1 MDNRN
6 KTTNGLLFLFLMLL
20 FPSIL
25 WAGELRLSVA
35 GSMID
40 VIKEVGSVFSEQHP
54 EAKLLPNFASSGALA
69 KQLAAGAP
77 ADIYISANPK
87 WMDYLV
93 AQGIIPAA
101 TVETLAYNRLVLVG
115 HPAVPATKMND
126 LTQLSRIALGSP
138 TSVPA
143 GRYAQQAMTKAGLYE
158 PLLTEGKLILT
169 KNVRQAL
176 LYADRGEV
184 DVAFVYATDAPLA
197 NKAKIL
203 FEVPQGLY
211 PRVTYPMALTVAGAE
226 KEEAQAFMEYLHSAA
241 AKDIFQRHGFVTVE

>member
-1 MDNRN
+1 MKSHD
-6 KTTNGLLFLFLMLL
+6 KIISTLLLLFLLL
-20 FPSIL
+20 FPRLL
-25 WAGELRLSVA
+25 WAEELRLSVA

-40 VIKEVGSVFSEQHP
+40 VIREVGGVFSDQHP
-54 EAKLLPNFASSGALA
+54 ETRLLPNFASSGALA

-115 HPAVPATKMND
+115 QPTVPVTEMSD

-138 TSVPA
+138 KSVPA
-143 GRYAQQAMTKAGLYE
+143 GRYAEQAMTKAGLYQ
-158 PLLTEGKLILT
+158 PLLTEGKLIMT
-169 KNVRQAL
+169 KDVRQAL

-203 FEVPQGLY
+203 FEVPQELY
-211 PRVTYPMALTVAGAE
+211 PRVTYPMGLTVAGVD
-226 KEEAQAFMEYLHSAA
+226 KEEARAFLDFLHSAA
-241 AKDIFQRHGFVTVE
+241 GKEIFERHGFVTLE

>member
-1 MDNRN
+1 MNIRN
-6 KTTNGLLFLFLMLL
+6 ITPRLLLL
-20 FPSIL
+20 LLLVFPSTL

-40 VIKEVGSVFSEQHP
+40 VIKEVGAAFSDHYQ
-54 EAKLLPNFASSGALA
+54 ATRLLPNFASSGALA

-87 WMDYLV
+87 WMGYLV

-115 HPAVPATKMND
+115 RPTVQVREMND
-126 LTQLSRIALGSP
+126 LTQLSLIALGSP
-138 TSVPA
+138 KSVPA
-143 GRYAQQAMTKAGLYE
+143 GRYAEQAMAKAGLYE
-158 PLLTEGKLILT
+158 PLLTEGKLIMT
-169 KNVRQAL
+169 KDVRQAL

-203 FEVPQGLY
+203 FEVPQELY
-211 PRVTYPMALTVAGAE
+211 SRVTYPMALTVAGAD
-226 KEEAQAFMEYLHSAA
+226 KEEAQAFLDFLHSAA
-241 AKDIFQRHGFVTVE
+241 AKVIFERHGFVTVE